1 MLQCILDGLSFF
13 FIFIAFTYKTYN
25 IVYMFESFHPE
36 SNAGLKVSLAIMHM
50 ATFILQSS
58 NLEWQEKEPIICGG
72 VYFQHK

>member
-1 MLQCILDGLSFF
+1 MLRCILDCLSF

-25 IVYMFESFHPE
+25 IVYMFEIFHPK

-50 ATFILQSS
+50 AIFILQSS
-58 NLEWQEKEPIICGG
+58 HLEWQEKEPIICGG

>member
-13 FIFIAFTYKTYN
+13 IFIAFTYKAYN
-25 IVYMFESFHPE
+25 IVYMFEIFHSE
-36 SNAGLKVSLAIMHM
+36 SNPGLKVSLAIMHM

>member
-13 FIFIAFTYKTYN
+13 IFIAFTYKAYN
-25 IVYMFESFHPE
+25 IVYMFEIFHSE
-36 SNAGLKVSLAIMHM
+36 SNAGLKVGLAIMRM
-50 ATFILQSS
+50 TTFILQSS

>member
-1 MLQCILDGLSFF
+1 MLQCILDGLSF

-25 IVYMFESFHPE
+25 IVYLFEIFHSE
-36 SNAGLKVSLAIMHM
+36 SNAGSKVGLAIMRM
-50 ATFILQSS
+50 TTFILQSS